1 MLTKLLKLTAL
12 TILLAVSYRV
22 EAQQVDTLEISDIY
36 TTHIIFSTDVTFA
49 DLSNQTDITG
59 EIIEQSKNKIAV
71 KAVSPFTE
79 LASLSA
85 EEANGTFHTF
95 ILRYNINPKYLIY
108 DKRIDGDQGLFRHL
122 DTLYLSTKYI
132 SHCIFP
138 TDIIYADLSN
148 TEEIAARIVEE
159 GKNKLALKANR
170 PFAELASVSAEEANG
185 VFHTYILKYA
195 DNPPLLTMDTRSKKT
210 ALAAFTGGSRRPRYN
225 SVDGEFS
232 NSLKKEDAPLLSEV
246 MEQERR
252 LYHLARQAYDI
263 RFNVENIFS
272 YSDITYIVLS
282 IENGSQIS
290 YETADAVFVIEP
302 RRTGRKRV
310 VYETNLSPK
319 NKFGALT
326 AAPGQTAK
334 IAYSFDKTT
343 LSNEQLL
350 KIYLYEKN
358 GQRNIELTLNYR
370 DINNAVSP
378 FSGR

>member
-1 MLTKLLKLTAL
+1 MKLSKLSVL
-12 TILLAVSYRV
+12 TILSIVSGYAN
-22 EAQQVDTLEISDIY
+22 AQQIDTLEITDIY

-71 KAVSPFTE
+71 KAVGPFTE

-85 EEANGTFHTF
+85 EEANGKFHTF
-95 ILRYNINPKYLIY
+95 ILKYATEPKYLIY
-108 DKRIDGDQGLFRHL
+108 DKRIDGDQGLFRKL
-122 DTLYLSTKYI
+122 DTLHLSTKFI
-132 SHCIFP
+132 SHIIFP
-138 TDIIYADLSN
+138 TDVTYADLSN

-159 GKNKLALKANR
+159 GKNKLALKAVR
-170 PFAELASVSAEEANG
+170 PFEGTASISAEEANG

-195 DNPPLLTMDTRSKKT
+195 ENPSRLTLDTRSKES
-210 ALAAFTGGSRRPRYN
+210 ALAAYATGSRRPRYDT
-225 SVDGEFS
+225 SDGQFS
-232 NSLKKEDAPLLSEV
+232 NALKKEDAPLLSEV
-246 MEQERR
+246 IEQERR
-252 LYHLARQAYDI
+252 LYHLTRQSYNI

-302 RRTGRKRV
+302 RKTGKKRV
-310 VYETNLSPK
+310 AYETNLTPK
-319 NKFGALT
+319 NRFGALT
-326 AAPGQTAK
+326 AAPGESAK

-343 LSNEQLL
+343 LSKEQLL

-358 GQRNIELTLNYR
+358 GQRNIELTLNHK
-370 DINNAVSP
+370 DINSAVSP
-378 FSGR
+378 YSL